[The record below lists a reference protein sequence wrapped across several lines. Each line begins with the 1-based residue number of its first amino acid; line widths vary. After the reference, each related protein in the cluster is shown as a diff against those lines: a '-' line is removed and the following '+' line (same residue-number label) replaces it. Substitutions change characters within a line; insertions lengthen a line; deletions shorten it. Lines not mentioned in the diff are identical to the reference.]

1 MAPMALR
8 PGERCRPGGPV
19 RGSGVRRRRPLFRQ
33 RHGNVQHVVFAVLD
47 QVDLSDEGKEKVRR
61 WRGDHI
67 DGTAEMSELT
77 VQMNEVIGSVLDE
90 RTQRLIRRKGRY
102 ISTGGNF

>member
-1 MAPMALR
+1 MQVILETDEAWSIMSL
-8 PGERCRPGGPV
+8 
-19 RGSGVRRRRPLFRQ
+19 
-33 RHGNVQHVVFAVLD
+33 VVSQVLD
-47 QVDLSDEGKEKVRR
+47 QVDLSEEAKEKVRR
-61 WRGDHI
+61 WRGDRI

-77 VQMNEVIGSVLDE
+77 VSMNEVIGSVLDE

>member
-1 MAPMALR
+1 MQVILETDEAWSIMSL
-8 PGERCRPGGPV
+8 
-19 RGSGVRRRRPLFRQ
+19 
-33 RHGNVQHVVFAVLD
+33 VVSQVLD
-47 QVDLSDEGKEKVRR
+47 QVDLSDEAKEKVRR

-77 VQMNEVIGSVLDE
+77 VSMNEVIGSVLDE
-90 RTQRLIRRKGRY
+90 RTTRLIRRKGRY